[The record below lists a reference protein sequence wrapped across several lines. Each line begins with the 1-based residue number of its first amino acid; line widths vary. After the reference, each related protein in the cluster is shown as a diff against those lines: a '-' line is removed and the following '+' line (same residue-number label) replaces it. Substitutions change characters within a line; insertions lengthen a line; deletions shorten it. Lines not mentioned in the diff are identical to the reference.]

1 MKTSWENWIL
11 YVRLSPS
18 SFSAIHVYQ
27 AYILCSSRD
36 WKKCRPA
43 GQIISQLPY
52 GQGIR
57 QRCLPTTS
65 LKEVPVTKICP
76 RQVQFQS
83 YLSQGQTGVNLFIK
97 PCSSTKNS
105 TKILQRKATN
115 LCCGNGSII
124 HEISLLSSG
133 ETPTF
138 VNSRT
143 ILKAYIKYGPA
154 IPTVALRI

>member
-1 MKTSWENWIL
+1 MRKLDTT
-11 YVRLSPS
+11 YVMTRPS

-27 AYILCSSRD
+27 VYILCSSRD

-43 GQIISQLPY
+43 GQVISQLPY
-52 GQGIR
+52 GHWIR

-65 LKEVPVTKICP
+65 LKEVTKICP

-83 YLSQGQTGVNLFIK
+83 YFSQGQTGVTGNLFIK

-133 ETPTF
+133 DKPTF
-138 VNSRT
+138 VHSRT
-143 ILKAYIKYGPA
+143 ILKAYIKYGPS
-154 IPTVALRI
+154 IPPVALRI